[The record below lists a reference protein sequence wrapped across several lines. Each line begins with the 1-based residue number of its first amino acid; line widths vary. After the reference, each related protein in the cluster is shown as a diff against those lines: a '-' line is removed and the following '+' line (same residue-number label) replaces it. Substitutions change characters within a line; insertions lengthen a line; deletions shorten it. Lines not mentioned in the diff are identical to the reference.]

1 LGSSSGKLPKKKKKS
16 IYSCSDLPQKS
27 PVRNSDMMSG
37 ALAAILEHEDDVH
50 SQERHGKAR
59 RSLGL
64 QWLKSYIL
72 APGLS
77 TSGHLSCKG
86 ENASLLFVDVILSL
100 FPPNRGSNREDL
112 EEENELGLSDK
123 DG

>member
-1 LGSSSGKLPKKKKKS
+1 MAEELHTGPWV
-16 IYSCSDLPQKS
+16 IYF
-27 PVRNSDMMSG
+27 
-37 ALAAILEHEDDVH
+37 
-50 SQERHGKAR
+50 
-59 RSLGL
+59 
-64 QWLKSYIL
+64 
-72 APGLS
+72 
-77 TSGHLSCKG
+77 GHLSCKG